1 MLTSSGIRT
10 STSGFTILE
19 MMVTI
24 GIFAILVTLTVPTM
38 STWVA
43 NTRVRAVADALQNG
57 VRLAQTE
64 SLRRSRQVVFA
75 LTNDSPTTLS
85 PAFTAVASGKYWVVE
100 TIPAMTGSGEVA
112 AFIASGVLSSVG
124 STVGIQG
131 PAEICFNSV
140 GRLVVNTTA
149 SVPGGGGGCQPGGGL
164 KMSYTYQVKAA
175 TGTTEFDVQVAL
187 GGQMRLCDRAQTLSN
202 SNPYG
207 C

>member
-1 MLTSSGIRT
+1 VLTSSGIR
-10 STSGFTILE
+10 TSGFTILE

-38 STWVA
+38 STWVT

-57 VRLAQTE
+57 VRMAQTE

-75 LTNDSPTTLS
+75 LTNDSPTATS
-85 PAFTAVASGKYWVVE
+85 PAFTAVTSGKYWAVE
-100 TIPAMTGSGEVA
+100 TIPAMAGSTEVP

-124 STVGIQG
+124 STITIQG
-131 PAEICFNSV
+131 PAEICFNSI

-149 SVPGGGGGCQPGGGL
+149 SVPGGGAGCQSGAGL
-164 KMSYTYQVKAA
+164 SYTYQIQAG
-175 TGTTEFDVQVAL
+175 TGTKFDVKVAL
-187 GGQMRLCDRAQTLSN
+187 GGQMRLCDPNQTLSQ

>member
-1 MLTSSGIRT
+1 VLTSSGIR
-10 STSGFTILE
+10 TSGFTILE

-24 GIFAILVTLTVPTM
+24 GIFAILVALTVPTM

-57 VRLAQTE
+57 VRMAQTE

-75 LTNDSPTTLS
+75 LTNDSPTAQN
-85 PAFTAVASGKYWVVE
+85 PAFTAVTNGKYWAVE
-100 TIPAMTGSGEVA
+100 TIPAMVGSGEVA

-124 STVGIQG
+124 STIAIQG
-131 PAEICFNSV
+131 PAEICFNSI

-149 SVPGGGGGCQPGGGL
+149 SVPGGGGCTPGGGA
-164 KMSYTYQVKAA
+164 KMSYTYKITAG
-175 TGTTEFDVQVAL
+175 TGAPEFDVQVAL
-187 GGQMRLCDRAQTLSN
+187 GGQMRLCDPNQTLTA

-207 C
+207 CAP

>member
-1 MLTSSGIRT
+1 MLTSSGIR
-10 STSGFTILE
+10 TSGFTILE

-24 GIFAILVTLTVPTM
+24 GIFAILVALTVPTM
-38 STWVA
+38 SAWVA
-43 NTRVRAVADALQNG
+43 TTRVRAVADALQNG

-75 LTNDSPTTLS
+75 LTNDTPTAQA
-85 PAFTAVASGKYWVVE
+85 PAFTAVTSGNYWVVE
-100 TIPAMTGSGEVA
+100 TIPALPGSGEVS

-140 GRLVVNTTA
+140 GRLVPNTTA
-149 SVPGGGGGCQPGGGL
+149 SVPGGGGCQPGGGA
-164 KMSYTYQVKAA
+164 KMLYTYKVKAA

-187 GGQMRLCDRAQTLSN
+187 GGQMHLCDPNQTLSN
-202 SNPYG
+202 TNPYG